1 MRGKY
6 ITTSLRL
13 AVLAGTKKAKYQNVV
28 NPNAPVKSFNVVW
41 SKENTSNETKRIQKD
56 DRPMAYAV

>member
-13 AVLAGTKKAKYQNVV
+13 AVLAGTKKPTNQNVV

-41 SKENTSNETKRIQKD
+41 SKENTSTETKRIQKD
-56 DRPMAYAV
+56 DHPMAHAV